1 MCLYVGMRASLRY
14 TIVCLYVGMRA
25 SLRYTYCV
33 FVCWY
38 ACFSEVYLLCV
49 CMLVCVLRY
58 TFVLL

>member
-1 MCLYVGMRASLRY
+1 MCL
-14 TIVCLYVGMRA
+14 CVGMRA

-49 CMLVCVLRY
+49 CVGMRSSLRYTCFSEVYLLCVCMLVCVL
-58 TFVLL
+58 L